1 MTTSESKRHKRDGK
15 GFRKFL
21 VTNENNEIRR
31 GAKREHQF
39 ASFSVYLSAGF
50 VWTSKWTSNGL
61 DLRPFSL
68 LESQISSKVSNYTD
82 IVKAVKA
89 VKAQSQCGN
98 SH

>member
-1 MTTSESKRHKRDGK
+1 MVK

-31 GAKREHQF
+31 GAKRAEHQF

-89 VKAQSQCGN
+89 QCQCGN
-98 SH
+98 SHWGLHTL